1 MNKNFILAIGIT
13 ILFLGLVIQPSI
25 ATIQQEEKIN
35 VEPKDYLFRTIID
48 IANNSE
54 VKELL
59 EQYKGDLI
67 KIDIDGNVYR
77 KILFR
82 SPRLLFNMFFTKP
95 SITYE
100 YLDKYCNIGIEI
112 TNILGEDKALEI
124 IETIKFTDTKVLDEF
139 NNIIINDKN
148 LTYKLSKL
156 NEMNKELK
164 TNTPYLGK
172 LILCG
177 ILFIIATIGIV
188 VFIFSTIP
196 LLLFI
201 RSWENTL
208 GGIFFAL
215 FSIFSIISFILINP
229 FVSFC
234 LG

>member
-35 VEPKDYLFRTIID
+35 VEPKDYLFRTI
-48 IANNSE
+48 
-54 VKELL
+54 
-59 EQYKGDLI
+59 
-67 KIDIDGNVYR
+67 IDIDGNVYR